1 MKTTNLFLTAL
12 LSGTLLLGGCLD
24 LSSDDKEALKDTFG
38 DAFNELAEEDNQETS
53 TSEALEKDY
62 ISEEV
67 LTPDS
72 ATGNA
77 NIGGEIDITS
87 FPRSLA
93 KMAARSSGS
102 LAQLA
107 SRAVDTIT
115 TDNFTVSYID
125 GNGQSVTLTISSDRI
140 LLREVGSGNTQFVIT
155 GMGDG
160 INYIIE
166 VAITVD
172 GNEVELKSVAFV
184 PEGETISEKATIDPI
199 STVVAEAV
207 QDKVVNSFFETGGD
221 TLSQDYINDML
232 ETLAVAVE
240 EVLENNPE
248 FTASDF
254 EAAVNSDGG
263 VDALVTKL
271 LSDEDISGEINK
283 LEDAAVADDQAVPV
297 EFAEEGTLSEEE
309 EEEVTEQARN
319 IVEELLTKGEE
330 NGDDGTPQFFI
341 DFFGD
346 QFRNGTEKTV
356 DQIVTAIFR
365 GIREDI
371 DIDVLK
377 SALEAEAANG
387 DASDFTAQELVF
399 IEEKLAE
406 LDALLAAADQGGLTN
421 EQEENAG
428 ELFGQLS
435 RLNLRLQ
442 GLSKEGALNAFTQEL
457 FDLYHAIGEVAVLEA
472 IDDRTESENNE
483 LHGLRG
489 EITEA
494 SLLLGIFPPED
505 KATWQLLN
513 GESPLNVPQA
523 ISLILFTLDVYFEP
537 LQGFERNDEG
547 QLEETDGVDFE
558 PFALLELYGFDGENL
573 AQQAEYANLEVNWLD
588 VHPGRIWINNLDNGE
603 GGEVD
608 VLNLF
613 TCVDAYPQDGVF
625 TVNSV
630 TLSYPAST
638 GAETIDLKNEAEF
651 QEGYDSESD
660 DNHKGN
666 CYSINPWGE
675 GDILSREDRFKDT
688 QGNVRWDDIW
698 NQLDTEGKLV
708 TDFTSGDY
716 VLTVKYLQD
725 GEAGEQTYVSES
737 FNKTIITG
745 LQNLTPRFTS
755 PEGLPPF
762 PSNGASQAE
771 WTAFNE
777 AQSAFNITTFAVDT
791 DSAGIELD
799 YAAPIIFTWDE
810 PALLADTPLPEGVV
824 AAYSL
829 DIGRDVCGEDNPDT
843 EENEG
848 YCHWEHIFSS
858 WDLGSQIFDTSFAL
872 PDEALTQLTA
882 LAIEDSPYQVNL
894 NINFMNETTGEF
906 LGNGGW
912 AGAPFRVGVALNLD
926 DTFTLT
932 GSVSNAPSDS
942 ETDNNG
948 TAYDIGLYKVAMV
961 SESCFEDTSATPE
974 TYEFIDEE
982 GNIII
987 ETYLPWICESE
998 ILAVSDS
1005 ITVDTENGGHSYSL
1019 QPTLRQAMGS
1029 GQNAWIDIRLFIDV
1043 DGDDVVDQDH
1053 ETGNHE
1059 PQFWSQGGVHFNSWG
1074 GVLRI
1079 NKDNCDSNG
1088 NCTFSEEIVIP
1099 GETFDGPDFDVSP
1112 QGGCCG
1118 GGGDGA
1124 GDGNGDGN
1132 GPGAGDG
1139 SGAGA
1144 GDGTGDGTEGGDD
1157 DEPSNLTNQ
1166 LSPGGSFTD
1175 ATLTWGIDGNAADLL
1190 AAADIAGYRVILFEV
1205 DPTTLNSDSGP
1216 TILSALIAEVDASV
1230 TSITMGDMLN
1240 GAMGVVNV
1248 TTAGIA
1254 ASDENWAAIIS
1265 LADVVNTKGYFWFVE
1280 ALDENGDDIGES
1292 EGFALGTANPNP
1304 PQ

>member
-12 LSGTLLLGGCLD
+12 LSGSLLAGCID
-24 LSSDDKEALKDTFG
+24 LSSDEKEKAAAVAAGLLDDF
-38 DAFNELAEEDNQETS
+38 AEENNEEVS
-53 TSEALEKDY
+53 TSEALDKNY
-62 ISEEV
+62 IDDTVITE
-67 LTPDS
+67 DS
-72 ATGNA
+72 AAGSA
-77 NIGGEIDITS
+77 NIGGEVDIAS
-87 FPRSLA
+87 FSRSLS

-102 LAQLA
+102 RAQHV
-107 SRAVDTIT
+107 SRAVDTIST
-115 TDNFTVSYID
+115 SDFTVSYID
-125 GNGQSVTLTISSDRI
+125 GNGQTVIINIAAERI
-140 LLREVGSGNTQFVIT
+140 NLREISSGNTQFVIT

-160 INYIIE
+160 INYIVE
-166 VAITVD
+166 VAVTVD
-172 GNEVELKSVAFV
+172 SQTVKLKSVAFI
-184 PEGETISEKATIDPI
+184 PEGDTRSEKASIDPI

-240 EVLENNPE
+240 KVLESNPD

-271 LSDEDISGEINK
+271 LSDDNVSGEINK

-297 EFAEEGTLSEEE
+297 EFADEGTLSEDE

-319 IVEELLTKGEE
+319 IVEELLTKDEE

-346 QFRNGTEKTV
+346 QFRNGTTKTV
-356 DQIVTAIFR
+356 DKIVTAIFQ

-377 SALEAEAANG
+377 SALEAEANKG

-399 IEEKLAE
+399 IENKLAE
-406 LDALLAAADQGGLTN
+406 LDALIAVEDQGDLSDA
-421 EQEENAG
+421 QEENADS
-428 ELFGQLS
+428 LFGQLS

-442 GLSKEGALNAFTQEL
+442 GLSKDGALNAFTQEL
-457 FDLYHAIGEVAVLEA
+457 FDLYDAIDEVAKLEA
-472 IDDRTESENNE
+472 VDNRTESENNE

-489 EITEA
+489 EISEA

-505 KATWQLLN
+505 KATWQTLS
-513 GESPLNVPQA
+513 GASPLNVPQA

-547 QLEETDGVDFE
+547 QLEETEGVDFDHIK
-558 PFALLELYGFDGENL
+558 LLVLYGFDTSNL
-573 AQQAEYANLEVNWLD
+573 EQQAEYANLEVNWLD
-588 VHPGRIWINNLDNGE
+588 VHPGRIWINTLNEGQ

-608 VLNLF
+608 VLNLS
-613 TCVDAYPQDGVF
+613 TCVDAYPQDDIF

-630 TLSYPAST
+630 TLSYPTST
-638 GAETIDLKNEAEF
+638 GTETIRLKNEAEF
-651 QEGYDSESD
+651 QASHDSESD

-666 CYSINPWGE
+666 CFSINPWSE

-698 NQLDTEGKLV
+698 NQLDAEGKLV
-708 TDFTSGDY
+708 TDFTSGNY
-716 VLTVKYLQD
+716 VLTVKYLQEG
-725 GEAGEQTYVSES
+725 GEAGEQTYTSKT

-755 PEGLPPF
+755 PQGLPPS
-762 PSNGASQAE
+762 PNNGASQAE

-777 AQSAFNITTFAVDT
+777 AQSAFNITTFSLATNSDEV
-791 DSAGIELD
+791 ELD

-843 EENEG
+843 DENES

-872 PDEALTQLTA
+872 PEEALTQLTA

-894 NINFMNETTGEF
+894 NINFMNEATGEF

-932 GSVSNAPSDS
+932 GIVSNAPGDS
-942 ETDNNG
+942 ETDENG

-961 SESCFEDTSATPE
+961 SERCFEDTSAEPE
-974 TYEFIDEE
+974 THQFFDEE

-987 ETYLPWICESE
+987 ETYLPWICENE

-1029 GQNAWIDIRLFIDV
+1029 GQNAWIDIRLFIDIDENGV
-1043 DGDDVVDQDH
+1043 IDQDH

-1079 NKDNCDSNG
+1079 NKDSCDNNE

-1099 GETFDGPDFDVSP
+1099 GETFYGPEFNVSP
-1112 QGGCCG
+1112 HFDGGNDTG
-1118 GGGDGA
+1118 GNDTG

-1132 GPGAGDG
+1132 GNGNGNGD
-1139 SGAGA
+1139 A
-1144 GDGTGDGTEGGDD
+1144 GGDAGGGED
-1157 DEPSNLTNQ
+1157 DEPTNLTNQ
-1166 LSPGGSFTD
+1166 LTPGGSFTD
-1175 ATLTWGIDGNAADLL
+1175 ATLSWAIDGNAAAPL
-1190 AAADIAGYRVILFEV
+1190 AAADIDGYRVILFEV
-1205 DPTTLNSDSGP
+1205 DPTTLGSDDEPS
-1216 TILSALIAEVDASV
+1216 ILSALIAHVDAS
-1230 TSITMGDMLN
+1230 TDSITMSDMLN
-1240 GAMGVVNV
+1240 GTNGAENV
-1248 TTAGIA
+1248 TA
-1254 ASDENWAAIIS
+1254 AAISENNEGWSAITN

-1280 ALDENGDDIGES
+1280 ALGANGDDIGES
-1292 EGFALGTANPNP
+1292 HGFALGAADPNP

>member
-12 LSGTLLLGGCLD
+12 LSSALLAGCLD
-24 LSSDDKEALKDTFG
+24 LSSDDKAAAAAVAAGLLDDFS
-38 DAFNELAEEDNQETS
+38 EENNQEVS
-53 TSEALEKDY
+53 TSEALDKNY
-62 ISEEV
+62 IDDTV
-67 LTPDS
+67 LTEDS
-72 ATGNA
+72 AVGSA
-77 NIGGEIDITS
+77 NIGGEVDVAS

-102 LAQLA
+102 RAQHI
-107 SRAVDTIT
+107 SRAVDTISAS
-115 TDNFTVSYID
+115 NFTISYID
-125 GNGQSVTLTISSDRI
+125 GNGQAVLLTIDPSRI
-140 LLREVGSGNTQFVIT
+140 NLREISSGNTQFVIT

-160 INYIIE
+160 INYIVE
-166 VAITVD
+166 VAVTVD
-172 GNEVELKSVAFV
+172 NQTVNLKSVAFIPV
-184 PEGETISEKATIDPI
+184 GDTRSEKTTIDPI

-207 QDKVVNSFFETGGD
+207 QDKIVNSFFETGGD

-240 EVLENNPE
+240 EVLESNPD

-271 LSDEDISGEINK
+271 LSDDDISGEINK

-297 EFAEEGTLSEEE
+297 EFAEADTLSEEE
-309 EEEVTEQARN
+309 EEVVTEQARN

-346 QFRNGTEKTV
+346 QFRNGAEKTV
-356 DQIVTAIFR
+356 DQIVTAIFQ
-365 GIREDI
+365 GIREEI
-371 DIDVLK
+371 DFEALK
-377 SALEAEAANG
+377 SLLEAEVAKG
-387 DASDFTAQELVF
+387 DASDFSAQELTDIVSDLTDLSDF
-399 IEEKLAE
+399 V
-406 LDALLAAADQGGLTN
+406 AADN
-421 EQEENAG
+421 EEAAK

-442 GLSKEGALNAFTQEL
+442 GLSKDGALNAFTQEL
-457 FDLYHAIGEVAVLEA
+457 FDLYNAIDEVAGLEA

-489 EITEA
+489 EISEA

-505 KATWQLLN
+505 KAIWQAL
-513 GESPLNVPQA
+513 GGDSPLNVPQA
-523 ISLILFTLDVYFEP
+523 ISLILFTLDVYFKP

-547 QLEETDGVDFE
+547 QLEETEGVDFD
-558 PFALLELYGFDGENL
+558 PITLLVLYGFDTTNIE
-573 AQQAEYANLEVNWLD
+573 QQAEYANLEVNWLD
-588 VHPGRIWINNLDNGE
+588 VHPGRIWINDLNDGQ

-630 TLSYPAST
+630 TLSYPTST
-638 GAETIDLKNEAEF
+638 GTETIALKNEAEF
-651 QEGYDSESD
+651 QEGYDSESN

-666 CYSINPWGE
+666 CFSINPWSE

-698 NQLDTEGKLV
+698 NQLDAEGKLV
-708 TDFTSGDY
+708 TDFASGNY
-716 VLTVKYLQD
+716 VLTVKYLQE
-725 GEAGEQTYVSES
+725 GEAGEQTYISDT
-737 FNKTIITG
+737 FNKTIIAG
-745 LQNLTPRFTS
+745 LQNLTPKFTS
-755 PEGLPPF
+755 PQGLPPF
-762 PSNGASQAE
+762 PSNGASQEE
-771 WTAFNE
+771 WEAFNT
-777 AQSAFNITTFAVDT
+777 AQSEFNITTFSLDT
-791 DSAGIELD
+791 DSAGNDLD

-810 PALLADTPLPEGVV
+810 PVLLADTPLPEGVV

-843 EENEG
+843 EENES

-872 PDEALTQLTA
+872 PEEALTQLTA

-894 NINFMNETTGEF
+894 NINFMNEATGEF

-912 AGAPFRVGVALNLD
+912 AGAPFRVGIALDLD

-942 ETDNNG
+942 ETDDNG

-961 SESCFEDTSATPE
+961 SESCFEDSNATPE
-974 TYEFIDEE
+974 TYTYFDEA
-982 GNIII
+982 GNEIT

-998 ILAVSDS
+998 ILAVSDA
-1005 ITVDTENGGHSYSL
+1005 IAVDTENGGHTYSL

-1043 DGDDVVDQDH
+1043 DDDGVIDQDH

-1059 PQFWSQGGVHFNSWG
+1059 PQFWSQAGVNFNSWG

-1099 GETFDGPDFDVSP
+1099 GETFDGPEFDVSP
-1112 QGGCCG
+1112 QGDCCFDGGTGGDPDDGMG
-1118 GGGDGA
+1118 GG
-1124 GDGNGDGN
+1124 
-1132 GPGAGDG
+1132 
-1139 SGAGA
+1139 
-1144 GDGTGDGTEGGDD
+1144 ED
-1157 DEPSNLTNQ
+1157 DEPANLTNE
-1166 LSPGGSFTD
+1166 LTPGGSFTD

-1190 AAADIAGYRVILFEV
+1190 AAADIDGYRVILFEI
-1205 DPTTLNSDSGP
+1205 DPTTLNSDTEP
-1216 TILSALIAEVDASV
+1216 TILSALIAQVDASV

-1240 GAMGVVNV
+1240 GATGVENV
-1248 TTAGIA
+1248 TADAIA
-1254 ASDENWAAIIS
+1254 ASGEGWSAITD
-1265 LADVVNTKGYFWFVE
+1265 LTDVVNTKGYFWFVE
-1280 ALDENGDDIGES
+1280 ALDTNGDDIGES
-1292 EGFALGTANPNP
+1292 EGFALGAANQNP